1 MAVRRAGTG
10 VVPVTAMSEA
20 AFLWSWEA
28 DAMADREMPEGLSL
42 ADQSAYTAIR
52 NIYAAHRAGRLSR
65 EAGAA
70 EKRRVKRRY
79 DLEMGEREQE
89 RKLAL
94 HRAQVIRLTEQAAT
108 AVRKDPSPENALR
121 LVDVLDG
128 IEREWKDEV

>member
-1 MAVRRAGTG
+1 
-10 VVPVTAMSEA
+10 MSEA

-42 ADQSAYTAIR
+42 ADQAAYTAIR

-79 DLEMGEREQE
+79 DLEMGERERE

-94 HRAQVIRLTEQAAT
+94 HRAQVIRLTEQAIT

-128 IEREWKDEV
+128 IEREWKDEE

>member
-1 MAVRRAGTG
+1 
-10 VVPVTAMSEA
+10 
-20 AFLWSWEA
+20 
-28 DAMADREMPEGLSL
+28 MADREMPEGLSL

-89 RKLAL
+89 RKLAF
-94 HRAQVIRLTEQAAT
+94 HRARVIRLTEQAMT

-128 IEREWKDEV
+128 IEREWKEERYGQE

>member
-1 MAVRRAGTG
+1 
-10 VVPVTAMSEA
+10 MSEA

-42 ADQSAYTAIR
+42 ADQAAYTAIR

-79 DLEMGEREQE
+79 EREQD

-128 IEREWKDEV
+128 IEREWKDEA